1 MLKAPLQTD
10 CGPSSIRSACQLTG
24 RNAFP
29 GAPRP
34 TMSYSSVLA
43 SPLRPASSARPVAR
57 RRVEGVRARR
67 HHPRIIKIVADDRGG
82 GRFAD
87 IVARVEGHVSEA
99 EGDQR
104 GADLVGWLLEC
115 QRAGGDV
122 RLIGCVRACEV
133 VDLLESLG
141 VGRVEDLDFGVE
153 ETCRCRRRHVVHRE
167 DSALA
172 CLDCG
177 VARPAGVVGADH
189 VAVAAAVGD
198 RLCQD
203 GECRVAKH
211 SGPPRLFAGLE
222 HCEALL

>member
-122 RLIGCVRACEV
+122 RLIGCTFLRALGSGVSRTWILASKRPVAAVDDTLYTASGRACKR
-133 VDLLESLG
+133 G
-141 VGRVEDLDFGVE
+141 
-153 ETCRCRRRHVVHRE
+153 ETANELRRR
-167 DSALA
+167 L
-172 CLDCG
+172 L
-177 VARPAGVVGADH
+177 
-189 VAVAAAVGD
+189 
-198 RLCQD
+198 
-203 GECRVAKH
+203 
-211 SGPPRLFAGLE
+211 GPPRAMNPWRGVLE
-222 HCEALL
+222 RIPLWHVSTVALPGQLAS